1 MALSPAPSFPQGGG
15 VCVEGVEVL
24 AGFLKEIRM
33 DTTTCPKGRVACN
46 VTTRESLPSESAFP
60 CDCKGPVSQR
70 SKGETVQAQRPTGA
84 KALGQKCSM
93 LELQDRVK
101 NRRGKPA
108 GLWPAV
114 SGSPA
119 STHVAMGSPS
129 VCIAAALWGDSGQ
142 HWNQGWES
150 HCGHPEMVARTTVKG
165 CWVESSWETG
175 GLGRRES

>member
-1 MALSPAPSFPQGGG
+1 
-15 VCVEGVEVL
+15 
-24 AGFLKEIRM
+24 M
-33 DTTTCPKGRVACN
+33 DTTTCPKGRGACN
-46 VTTRESLPSESAFP
+46 VAARESLPSESAFP

-70 SKGETVQAQRPTGA
+70 AKGETVQAQGPTGA

-101 NRRGKPA
+101 NRRGMPA

-119 STHVAMGSPS
+119 STHVAMGSPRRLERKASIRRASS
-129 VCIAAALWGDSGQ
+129 VCIAATLWGDSGQ

-150 HCGHPEMVARTTVKG
+150 HCGHPKMVARTTVEG

-175 GLGRRES
+175 VLGRRES